1 MPDVFPT
8 EAWPAGAGLLALN
21 GTTHSATG
29 LPHIAKL
36 VDSTTNPSWELW
48 ERRQIDRLAD
58 IVTVPNGLRVVKVD
72 NTHIGV
78 FPGDYVIN
86 DTRTHFDGNASEAV
100 STSADT
106 YYVYLD
112 NANTLTI
119 VTDATGWPASI
130 GQFVPLAEVTVADSV
145 ISSIVDRRGWASI
158 VIGGA
163 GSSASTTGTNETTF
177 TLDEDNSGAGAS
189 CVVAFERGSS
199 DAHDA
204 GIRWNATSG
213 MVEALEDVADDEFCT
228 VRALTID
235 ATVASGTAP
244 ITVVSP
250 TLCANLN
257 ADQVDGIGFT
267 AASAA
272 NAVPYATS
280 TSAVAFTTAPTTS
293 GMVFVTGTSAVPAWA
308 ATGSASGVQA
318 WDSDLDAIAAISSAG
333 IVARTAEGTAAAR
346 TITAG
351 AGMVVTYGNGVSG
364 NPTIALSATT
374 NHAVQVGNASAS
386 LTDIAVGAS
395 NTVLC
400 GNTGADPEFR
410 KIVND
415 DISLT
420 AEISVT
426 KLAATMADGG
436 KHLSVDSDGD
446 AAWRFAWTTDTLST
460 AGFPITFTST
470 EMRYV
475 WINTGATTQATV
487 KLPGAAAGYEIK
499 FVVTDADGIKVVA
512 YSGDNFQDGQIVS
525 DVGGYIHSKEIGAA
539 IHLYAVNSATWV
551 VLSKRGTWAFYGA

>member
-1 MPDVFPT
+1 MPDVFPI
-8 EAWPAGAGLLALN
+8 EAWPAGAGLLALD
-21 GTTHSATG
+21 GATHSATG
-29 LPHIAKL
+29 LPHIAKF
-36 VDSTTNPSWELW
+36 VDSTTDPSWELW
-48 ERRQIDRLAD
+48 ERRQVDRLAD

-72 NTHIGV
+72 DTHIGV

-86 DTRTHFDGNASEAV
+86 DTRTHFDGDASEAV

-112 NANTLTI
+112 NANALTI

-213 MVEALEDVADDEFCT
+213 MVEALEDVTDDGFCT

-250 TLCANLN
+250 TLCVNLN
-257 ADQVDGIGFT
+257 ADKVDGIGFT

-293 GMVFVTGTSAVPAWA
+293 GMVFITGTSAVPAWA

-351 AGMVVTYGNGVSG
+351 AGMVVTYGDGVAG
-364 NPTIALSATT
+364 NPTIALEATT
-374 NHAVQVGNASAS
+374 NHAVQVGNATGALTS
-386 LTDIAVGAS
+386 LAVGAT

-400 GNTGADPEFR
+400 GNTGANPGFR
-410 KIVND
+410 QIVNAD
-415 DISLT
+415 LSDSAQI
-420 AEISVT
+420 AVG
-426 KLAATMADGG
+426 KLGATVGDGG
-436 KHLSVDSDGD
+436 KVLSVSSAGE
-446 AAWRFAWTTDTLST
+446 AMWLYSWRPGTAST
-460 AGFPITFTST
+460 SGSPHTFTAT
-470 EMRYV
+470 EMRRV
-475 WINTGATTQATV
+475 WLNTGATSLVTIN
-487 KLPGAAAGYEIK
+487 LPSAVAGYEIK
-499 FVVTDADGIKVVA
+499 FAVVDADGTKIVA
-512 YSGDNFQDGQIVS
+512 FADDVIQ
-525 DVGGYIHSKEIGAA
+525 DVGTVSATAGYIQSTTVGSVVHLFAINATTWLVMSKQ
-539 IHLYAVNSATWV
+539 
-551 VLSKRGTWAFYGA
+551 GTWTIDS